1 MDDSRFMQLLDFMD
15 ASWKGYRKVRKGVK
29 KRISRHMQELDCRDM
44 ADYIE
49 RLSADEKACAECK
62 RLMGVSISR
71 FFRDRRLWVILEKR
85 VLPELVKQGRSP
97 LKIWFAGCAGGE
109 EVYSFRIL
117 WEEFSGSIEKPP
129 ELRVLATDINPE
141 YLERAR
147 TGIYPAGTLREVDE
161 TRLARWFSKHGKN
174 HFAIAGSLQQD
185 VYWKVLDHLK
195 DALPPDGLDI
205 VFLRNSI
212 LTYYPEEVFS
222 EALARISA
230 AIAPYGFLIIGAKE
244 EIPDPGR
251 QNLLRYDRYIYRK
264 TVS

>member
-1 MDDSRFMQLLDFMD
+1 MDDSRFSQLLDFMN

-49 RLSADEKACAECK
+49 RLSADEKARAECK

-71 FFRDRRLWVILEKR
+71 FFRDRRLWVILEER
-85 VLPELVKQGRSP
+85 VLPGLVKQGRSP

-117 WEEFSGSIEKPP
+117 WEEFSGNLENPP
-129 ELRVLATDINPE
+129 ELRILATDLNPD
-141 YLERAR
+141 YIERAR
-147 TGIYPAGTLREVDE
+147 TGIYPAGTLQEVGE
-161 TRLARWFSKHGKN
+161 TRLARWFSKHGEN
-174 HFAIAGSLQQD
+174 RFAVAGSLQQN
-185 VYWKVLDHLK
+185 VYWKALDHLEE
-195 DALPPDGLDI
+195 ALPEENLDI

-212 LTYYPEEVFS
+212 LTYHPETVFS
-222 EALARISA
+222 APLGRITS

-251 QNLLRYDRYIYRK
+251 QNLLRYDRYVYRK